1 MISNTVNQPISQNIP
16 MALAIPYVNE
26 EEAYSLLTNEFE
38 RFSQLLDKLSA
49 EDWEKPTACTAWIS
63 VGLLVSLLS
72 KPLSTMAASPHW

>member
-1 MISNTVNQPISQNIP
+1 MIPNTVNQPISQNIP

-49 EDWEKPTACTAWIS
+49 EDWEKPTA
-63 VGLLVSLLS
+63 
-72 KPLSTMAASPHW
+72 